1 MQRGHLQRAW
11 KAWRATIVAVAAVI
25 AIGSLASASP
35 SLRAPRGPHEPLV
48 TGPTGTTE
56 ASGPTGATGLSG
68 PTGTTGPEIEPAEEE
83 TDPPSEGAD
92 FSACEGLTGL
102 DNAICRH
109 EALLLVQPDNKG
121 LQNSL
126 AHLQENKAKH
136 EAKGGADDG
145 GDVPPSEDGS
155 SSSSNHGHGHGGE
168 SHGNAGGNGASNAG
182 GNGKDH

>member
-1 MQRGHLQRAW
+1 MQRGNLQRAW

-56 ASGPTGATGLSG
+56 VSGPTGPSG
-68 PTGTTGPEIEPAEEE
+68 PNGSTDPEIEPAEEE

-109 EALLLVQPDNKG
+109 EALLVVQPDNQG

-126 AHLQENKAKH
+126 AHLQEDKAEH
-136 EAKGGADDG
+136 EAKSDEDG

-155 SSSSNHGHGHGGE
+155 PSSSNHGHGQSEE
-168 SHGNAGGNGASNAG
+168 SHGNAGGNGASSAG

>member
-35 SLRAPRGPHEPLV
+35 SLRPPRGPHEPL
-48 TGPTGTTE
+48 TGPTGTSG
-56 ASGPTGATGLSG
+56 ANGPTGETGATRLSG
-68 PTGTTGPEIEPAEEE
+68 PTGTTGPEIEPVEED
-83 TDPPSEGAD
+83 TGSPSEGAD

-109 EALLLVQPDNKG
+109 EARLVVHPDNQG

-126 AHLQENKAKH
+126 AHLQESKAEH
-136 EAKGGADDG
+136 DAKSGDEDG

-155 SSSSNHGHGHGGE
+155 SS
-168 SHGNAGGNGASNAG
+168 
-182 GNGKDH
+182 

>member
-48 TGPTGTTE
+48 NGPTGI
-56 ASGPTGATGLSG
+56 TGASEPTGLSG
-68 PTGTTGPEIEPAEEE
+68 PTGTTSPEIKPADEAI
-83 TDPPSEGAD
+83 DPPSEGAD

-109 EALLLVQPDNKG
+109 EALLVVQPDNQG

-126 AHLQENKAKH
+126 AHLHENKAKH
-136 EAKGGADDG
+136 EAKGGDDDG
-145 GDVPPSEDGS
+145 SDVPRSEDGS
-155 SSSSNHGHGHGGE
+155 SSSSSSSNGHGHSGE
-168 SHGNAGGNGASNAG
+168 PHGNAGGNGH
-182 GNGKDH
+182 GNGNGH

>member
-1 MQRGHLQRAW
+1 MQGGHLRRAW

-35 SLRAPRGPHEPLV
+35 SLRAPRGPHEPLL
-48 TGPTGTTE
+48 TGPTGITG
-56 ASGPTGATGLSG
+56 ASGPTGETGAIGLSG

-109 EALLLVQPDNKG
+109 EALLVVRPDNQG

-126 AHLQENKAKH
+126 VHLQENKAKH
-136 EAKGGADDG
+136 EAKPGDDDG
-145 GDVPPSEDGS
+145 DDV
-155 SSSSNHGHGHGGE
+155 
-168 SHGNAGGNGASNAG
+168 
-182 GNGKDH
+182 